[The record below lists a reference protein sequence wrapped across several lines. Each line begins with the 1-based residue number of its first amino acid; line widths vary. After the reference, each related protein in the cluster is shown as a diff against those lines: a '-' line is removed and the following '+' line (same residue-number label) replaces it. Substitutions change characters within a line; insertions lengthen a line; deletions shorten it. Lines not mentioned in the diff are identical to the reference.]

1 MRGSV
6 NNMKFEYLQNYICN
20 IYEESTI
27 LEVVTDYDS
36 VYSYFMLN
44 RQDRFLSRNGLKVK
58 VKSTG
63 MTLFTIHTQ
72 FLAGKNKVNYVGT
85 PFNSYKQLDLSNKHA
100 VEFMILSVIEAL
112 QLINED
118 DIVDE
123 LQKYL
128 D

>member
-1 MRGSV
+1 
-6 NNMKFEYLQNYICN
+6 MKFEYLQNYICN

-36 VYSYFMLN
+36 VYSYFMLD
-44 RQDRFLSRNGLKVK
+44 RQDKFLSRNGLKVK